1 MRIPATVPIA
11 AILWST
17 AAALDFASAQI
28 VEMAATKLYFQQ
40 LGRLA
45 GSLNACSFQECPK
58 RSKTGLACG
67 EAEWTFFAP
76 SESIRN
82 ASASELSACG
92 ATKGQ
97 IDELLSIYRA
107 EVKTHELF
115 ACSMTFDETRQKYR
129 AIMSAVEERRRT
141 GTTCIRR

>member
-1 MRIPATVPIA
+1 MRIPTTVPIA
-11 AILWST
+11 AILWS
-17 AAALDFASAQI
+17 AATALDFASAQI

-58 RSKTGLACG
+58 RSKTGLGCG
-67 EAEWTFFAP
+67 EAEWMFAP
-76 SESIRN
+76 SESIRD

-92 ATKGQ
+92 ATKNQ

-107 EVKTHELF
+107 EVKSYELF
-115 ACSMTFDETRQKYR
+115 ACSMTFDEARKKYR
-129 AIMSAVEERRRT
+129 AIMSAVEDRKRT